1 MSKRTG
7 NITARTVKAIKP
19 EAKYFRLWDND
30 LKGFYVR
37 VQPTGSMSYYF
48 QYRNE
53 SGKLTDYLIGK
64 VGTLSPVQA
73 RDVAEQ
79 KAADVAKGH
88 DVQAE
93 KKQKRRE
100 ADQAKFKT
108 LAGFM
113 EHKYSPWV
121 KSERKTGAA
130 TVRRL
135 NTNFEYLMTK
145 PMEEIS
151 KWDLDKWRSEQRKKG
166 KAPST
171 INRDVTALKA
181 ALAMAVEWDVIDTNP
196 LAKVRPIKTDN
207 RAQIRYL
214 SADEE
219 TQLRDALDQRE
230 AKLRDDRVKGNE
242 WRRARGYE
250 LLADI
255 SGSAFA
261 DHIKPMV
268 LLSLN
273 TGMRRGEVF
282 SLTWEAVNL
291 NAAMLTVH
299 AKTAKNE
306 TTRHIPLNDEALEAL
321 KAWQKQTGKASGL
334 VFPGKE
340 GKRQDNVKRSWATVL
355 KLAGIQGFRWHDMR
369 HTFASKLVMAGVDL
383 NTVRELLGH
392 GDIKMTLRYAHL
404 APEHKAAAVAKLA
417 APKKLQAVKQA

>member
-1 MSKRTG
+1 MKAKL
-7 NITARTVKAIKP
+7 TARTVNALVSESKPFEVWDTEIKG
-19 EAKYFRLWDND
+19 YL
-30 LKGFYVR
+30 LR
-37 VQPTGSMSYYF
+37 VQPSGIMTYYF
-48 QYRNE
+48 FYRTRE
-53 SGKLTDYLIGK
+53 GQKRRIRIGNA
-64 VGTLSPVQA
+64 GTLTPAQA
-73 RDVAEQ
+73 RDVVVKNAAE
-79 KAADVAKGH
+79 VAQGK

-93 KKQKRRE
+93 KMHKRKE

-113 EHKYSPWV
+113 EHKYVPWV
-121 KSERKTGAA
+121 KSERKTGTA

-135 NTNFEYLMTK
+135 NTNFEYLMSK

-166 KAPST
+166 KAPAT

-181 ALAMAVEWDVIDTNP
+181 ALAMAVEWDVIDINP
-196 LAKVRPIKTDN
+196 LSKVRPIKTDN

-219 TQLRDALDQRE
+219 TQLRDALNKRE

-242 WRRARGYE
+242 WRRTRGYD

-255 SGSAFA
+255 SDTAFA

-299 AKTAKNE
+299 AKTAKNQ

-321 KAWQKQTGKASGL
+321 KAWQKQTGKASCL

-355 KLAGIQGFRWHDMR
+355 KLAGIQDFRWHDMR
-369 HTFASKLVMAGVDL
+369 HTFASKLVMANVDL

-417 APKKLQAVKQA
+417 APQKLQAVKQS